1 MRTGLIAQK
10 IGMSRYYTDNG
21 QHIPVTLLLVDDC
34 EVVAHK
40 TEENDGYNAL
50 QLGWGKAKA
59 SRVSKALR
67 GHYAK
72 AKVEPK
78 KVLKEFRISKD
89 AFVDVGKQLS
99 AEHFISGQY
108 VDVAGVSIGKGF
120 AGAMKRHNFGGLE
133 ATHGVSISHR
143 SHGSTGQC
151 QDPGRVFKGK
161 KMAGHLGDENV
172 TVQNLE
178 VIDIDGEKGIIL
190 VCGAVPGAKGSYV
203 TISDAVKRAVPPSV
217 PFPAALLGD
226 AETSNDNNDQ
236 QDEEAKAEEANT
248 PAEAEVKE
256 ESGAKEVT
264 EEPKADED
272 GGKDE
277 S

>member
-10 IGMSRYYTDNG
+10 LGMSRYYTEDG
-21 QHIPVTLLLVDDC
+21 RHLPVTLLWIDNC
-34 EVVAHK
+34 EVVSHK
-40 TEENDGYNAL
+40 TEEADGYNAL
-50 QLGWGKAKA
+50 QIGLGKAKVN
-59 SRVSKALR
+59 RVSKALR

-78 KVLKEFRISKD
+78 KVLREFRISKD
-89 AFVDVGKQLS
+89 AFVTVGKQIS
-99 AEHFISGQY
+99 AEHFIPGQY
-108 VDVAGVSIGKGF
+108 VDVSGTSIGKGF
-120 AGAMKRHNFGGLE
+120 AGAMKRHNFAGLE

-161 KMAGHLGDENV
+161 KMAGHLGDESV

-178 VIDIDGEKGIIL
+178 IIDVDSENGLIFVFGAIPGSKG
-190 VCGAVPGAKGSYV
+190 GYV

-217 PFPAALLGD
+217 PFPAALLGED
-226 AETSNDNNDQ
+226 DGVEESVAAEAG
-236 QDEEAKAEEANT
+236 EEAKQAAVEEKVEA
-248 PAEAEVKE
+248 PAEADAPQKDVK
-256 ESGAKEVT
+256 A
-264 EEPKADED
+264 ED
-272 GGKDE
+272 GGKNE